1 MSYPPLIEWFIN
13 DLLREKRE
21 RRPYELW
28 VTDLISCSNKYNLSL
43 RYPEYARLTALKPPI
58 LNGTLIHQG
67 FEAIIKEMGL
77 GIIEKE
83 LSMNVN
89 VDNVRYMIVGRV
101 DIIYDNDLYELKT
114 ISIIPDSVLEHHK
127 DQVNIYRKLCEE
139 NGIEIRHAYVVYIS
153 PRDGI
158 KCYPVEK
165 ADVDISW
172 RVKTIVHNTAIPMY
186 DWECGYCIWGE
197 LGFCNEGGRKG
208 G

>member
-101 DIIYDNDLYELKT
+101 DIIYCLLYT
-114 ISIIPDSVLEHHK
+114 SP
-127 DQVNIYRKLCEE
+127 
-139 NGIEIRHAYVVYIS
+139 S
-153 PRDGI
+153 PRDRG
-158 KCYPVEK
+158 
-165 ADVDISW
+165 
-172 RVKTIVHNTAIPMY
+172 
-186 DWECGYCIWGE
+186 
-197 LGFCNEGGRKG
+197 
-208 G
+208 